1 MPCDSGSADAYADL
15 IPGTDAYD
23 ARVKREKEEQAKKDK
38 LKQEATEERRHQET
52 LEAIRQSHTPKVI
65 PQGHYS
71 VDTNINPM
79 EAVIIADE
87 YAKAFCALCHLMAK
101 VNPAEL
107 KRLHQTNDQFARV
120 FSKHQEVDRR
130 AGRPT
135 IDL

>member
-15 IPGTDAYD
+15 IPGTASYD

-52 LEAIRQSHTPKVI
+52 LEAIRQSNTPKVV
-65 PQGHYS
+65 PLGHYS
-71 VDTNINPM
+71 VNTNIISM
-79 EAVIIADE
+79 EALIIADE
-87 YAKAFCALCHLMAK
+87 YAQGFCTLCHLLAK
-101 VNPAEL
+101 TDPAKL
-107 KRLHQTNDQFARV
+107 KLLIHADDQFARI
-120 FSKHQEVDRR
+120 FRKHQEVDRL